1 MAKRDAILEVKD
13 LVKHFP
19 SPAGSVKAVDGISF
33 DILEGETLGMVGESG
48 CGKSTTGKVLMRLE
62 EPSSGSAR
70 FEGREIFGIPKSEMK
85 AFRRKVQ
92 IVFQDPFASLDPRMT
107 VGEIIGE
114 PLIVHR
120 LAGRKALKP
129 RVQELLKMVGLDATH
144 ADRYPH
150 EFSGGQRQRIG
161 IARALAV
168 EPRLIICDE
177 PVSALD
183 VSIQAQIINL
193 LKDLQRTC
201 GLTYFFIAHDLSV
214 VKHIS
219 DRICVMYLGKIV
231 ELADKRE
238 LFARPLHPY
247 TQALLSAIP
256 VPDPDRQGERILL
269 EGDAPSPVS
278 PPSGCRFHTR
288 CALVLDICRREEPA
302 MRELGDRHF
311 CACHRATDSRTS
323 SLCP

>member
-1 MAKRDAILEVKD
+1 MAERSAILEVKD
-13 LVKHFP
+13 LVKYFP
-19 SPAGSVKAVDGISF
+19 SSAGLVKAVDGISF
-33 DILEGETLGMVGESG
+33 SIIEGETLGMVGESG
-48 CGKSTTGKVLMRLE
+48 CGKSTTGKVLLRLE
-62 EPSSGSAR
+62 EPASGSAC
-70 FEGREIFGIPKSEMK
+70 FEGKGIFSIQKSEMK

-114 PLIVHR
+114 PLIVHH
-120 LAGRKALKP
+120 LADRKSQKP
-129 RVQELLKMVGLDATH
+129 RVRELLKMVGLDATH

-201 GLTYFFIAHDLSV
+201 GLTYLFIAHDLSV

-219 DRICVMYLGKIV
+219 DRICVMYMGKIV
-231 ELADKRE
+231 EMADKRE

-256 VPDPDRQGERILL
+256 VPDPDKQGERVLI
-269 EGDAPSPVS
+269 EGDAPSPVA
-278 PPSGCRFHTR
+278 PPTGCRFHTR
-288 CALVLDICRREEPA
+288 CTYAYDICRREEPLTC
-302 MRELGDRHF
+302 EYGGRHL
-311 CACHRATDSRTS
+311 CACHA
-323 SLCP
+323 LNQ